1 MKGWKDI
8 SRDLVRAFYK
18 DETWDK
24 EPLPDRIVVANV
36 LKELINQFKEVYEID
51 EDEEDEY
58 GVDFVIDVR
67 DIKQIIWELE
77 K

>member
-8 SRDLVRAFYK
+8 AQDLMQAFFANSDEVRMGI
-18 DETWDK
+18 
-24 EPLPDRIVVANV
+24 DRPAVANV
-36 LKELINQFKEVYEID
+36 LKELITQFKEVYEID
-51 EDEEDEY
+51 EDEDDEY
-58 GVDFVIDVR
+58 GVDFEISVR

>member
-8 SRDLVRAFYK
+8 SQDLMGAYYK
-18 DETWDK
+18 DDTWDK
-24 EPLPDRIVVANV
+24 EPLPNRIVVANV
-36 LKELINQFKEVYEID
+36 LKELITQFKEVYEI
-51 EDEEDEY
+51 EDDVEDDWVM
-58 GVDFVIDVR
+58 GVR

>member
-8 SRDLVRAFYK
+8 ALGLIEAYFVEY
-18 DETWDK
+18 DEDTRTDK
-24 EPLPDRIVVANV
+24 LIVADF
-36 LKELINQFKEVYEID
+36 LKELILQFKEVYEI
-51 EDEEDEY
+51 EDDVEDDWVM
-58 GVDFVIDVR
+58 GVR

>member
-8 SRDLVRAFYK
+8 AQELK
-18 DETWDK
+18 ETH
-24 EPLPDRIVVANV
+24 ENV
-36 LKELINQFKEVYEID
+36 LGKSVWYHEDCVSAILKELINQFKEIYEI
-51 EDEEDEY
+51 EDDVEDDWVM
-58 GVDFVIDVR
+58 GVR